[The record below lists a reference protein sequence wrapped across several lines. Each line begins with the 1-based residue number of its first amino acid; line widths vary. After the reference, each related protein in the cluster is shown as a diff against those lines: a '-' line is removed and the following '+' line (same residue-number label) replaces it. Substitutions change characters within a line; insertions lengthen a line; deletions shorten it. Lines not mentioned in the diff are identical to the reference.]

1 MKYVIIG
8 GVAGGA
14 SAAARL
20 RRNDESAEIIM
31 FEKGEYV
38 SFANCGL
45 PYYIGNV
52 IQERNKLLLQTP
64 ASFKNRFNIDVR
76 IQEEVIKIDPA
87 NKTVQIKKITDGII
101 YEESYDKLILS
112 PGAAPF
118 VPPIPGVDLPGIF
131 TLRNVPDTD
140 RIKSY
145 VENNNVTSAVV
156 IGAGFIGLEMAENLH
171 HLGVHVT
178 VIEMIDQILAPVD
191 YPIAAILQ
199 KHMRDKGVSLMLNT
213 AVTGFEK
220 NNSNTLTVNIKD
232 KAPIDADIVILSIGV
247 RPEMKLAIDAGLA
260 IGTAKGISVNEY
272 LQTSDE
278 NIYAVGDAIE
288 FKNPI
293 TGNPMIT
300 YLAGPANKQGRMVAN
315 NIVFGHKE
323 KYNGA
328 INTAILKLF
337 DMTAGATGMASK
349 HLQKEGIK
357 HIVSTTQSGSHAG
370 YYPGAQNMVI
380 QIAFDPDN
388 GRLYGAQVAGYE
400 GVDKRLDIFSMI
412 IKNKGSIYDLMEF
425 EHSYAPPFSS
435 AKDPVNMSGFVADNI
450 ISGKVFMKYW
460 NELPAPSDNVLY
472 LDVRNKDEFER
483 GAIPRAIN
491 IPVDELRN
499 RLDEIPVDKTII
511 IYCQIGLRG
520 YIAQRILRQSGYNN
534 LFNISGGYS
543 LWDVCT
549 TEKCSL

>member
-272 LQTSDE
+272 LQSSDE
-278 NIYAVGDAIE
+278 NIYAVGDALE
-288 FKNPI
+288 FKNSI